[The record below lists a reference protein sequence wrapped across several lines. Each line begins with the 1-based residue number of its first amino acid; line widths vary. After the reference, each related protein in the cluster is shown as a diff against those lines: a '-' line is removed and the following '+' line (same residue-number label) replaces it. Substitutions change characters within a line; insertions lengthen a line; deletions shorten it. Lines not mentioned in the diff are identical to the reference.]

1 LKTLA
6 SSKHQKAMFYQH
18 SLIKNMLKTITV
30 AEWLEKKEAGRILL
44 DVRTP
49 AEFEKGH
56 IPGAKSFPLFSNEE
70 RIKVGTLYKKVSPES
85 ALLKGLDFVGPKMSG
100 FIKWARKLS
109 PKRKVCLHCWRG
121 GKRSGSLS
129 WLLSMAGFDVQV
141 IQGGY
146 KKYRQ
151 TQRQNLVD
159 KPYQFYVL
167 GGRTGCG
174 KTAIL
179 HAIAKQEQMI
189 DLEGLANHKGSAF
202 GGLGELPQ
210 PSVEQ
215 FENNLLLEVAK
226 QDVSKRIWLENE
238 SKSIGRIFLPETFW
252 AKMKEAPLINVERSF
267 DERVQILVDVY
278 AGYNPAGLKK
288 SFNNIA
294 KRLGGQHVKTALEA
308 LDNNDFSTAAAIAL
322 RYYDKAYQY
331 MLENNPSPNIV
342 ILNVEG
348 LNATEAAEKVLNA
361 AG

>member
-1 LKTLA
+1 
-6 SSKHQKAMFYQH
+6 
-18 SLIKNMLKTITV
+18 MLKTITV
-30 AEWLEKKEAGRILL
+30 KEWVTAKDPDRKLL

-56 IPGAKSFPLFSNEE
+56 IPGAFSFPLFSNEE
-70 RIKVGTLYKKVSPES
+70 RVKVGTLYKQVSPES

-100 FIKWARKLS
+100 FIKWAKKIS
-109 PKRKVCLHCWRG
+109 PEKKVCLHCWRG

-141 IQGGY
+141 ITGGY
-146 KKYRQ
+146 KAYR
-151 TQRQNLVD
+151 RFHRKNVME

-179 HAIAKQEQMI
+179 HAIAEQEQMI
-189 DLEGLANHKGSAF
+189 DLEGLAHHKGSAF
-202 GGLGELPQ
+202 GALGESPQ

-215 FENNLLLEVAK
+215 FENDLFHHLIN

-238 SKSIGRIFLPETFW
+238 SKSIGHVFIPEEFW
-252 AKMKEAPLINVERSF
+252 TKMKAAPLINVERSF
-267 DERVQILVDVY
+267 DERVQILIEVY
-278 AGYNPAGLKK
+278 ANHDPEELKQ
-288 SFNNIA
+288 SFVKIT
-294 KRLGGQHVKTALEA
+294 KRLGGQHVKTALKA
-308 LDNNDFSTAAAIAL
+308 LDNHDFSTAAAIAL

-331 MLENNPSPNIV
+331 MLDNNVSPDIV

-348 LNATEAAEKVLNA
+348 LNPKEAAKKVLALVDSNQ
-361 AG
+361 

>member
-1 LKTLA
+1 
-6 SSKHQKAMFYQH
+6 
-18 SLIKNMLKTITV
+18 MLKTVTV
-30 AEWLEKKEAGRILL
+30 SEWLEAKEEDRKLL

-70 RIKVGTLYKKVSPES
+70 RVKVGTLYKKVSPES
-85 ALLKGLDFVGPKMSG
+85 AFLKGLDFVGPKMSG
-100 FIKWARKLS
+100 FIKWAKKIS
-109 PKRKVCLHCWRG
+109 PERKVCLHCWRG

-141 IQGGY
+141 IKGGY
-146 KKYRQ
+146 KAYRQ
-151 TQRQNLVD
+151 DQRKNVVD
-159 KPYQFYVL
+159 QPYQFYVL

-179 HAIAKQEQMI
+179 HAIAQQEQMI

-202 GGLGELPQ
+202 GALGEAPQ

-215 FENNLLLEVAK
+215 FENNLFQTIRNQEVF
-226 QDVSKRIWLENE
+226 KRIWLENE
-238 SKSIGRIFLPETFW
+238 SKSIGRIFLPEEFW
-252 AKMKEAPLINVERSF
+252 VKMQAAPLINVERSF

-278 AGYNPAGLKK
+278 AEYDTDGLRQ
-288 SFNNIA
+288 SFVNIT

-308 LDNNDFSTAAAIAL
+308 LGNQDFSTAAAIAL

-331 MLENNPSPNIV
+331 MLDNNPNPDIL

-348 LNATEAAEKVLNA
+348 LSAAEAADKILAVAKNNRIN
-361 AG
+361 

>member
-1 LKTLA
+1 
-6 SSKHQKAMFYQH
+6 
-18 SLIKNMLKTITV
+18 MLRTV
-30 AEWLEKKEAGRILL
+30 TVKEWLEEKEEDRKLL

-56 IPGAKSFPLFSNEE
+56 IPGAISFPLFSNQE
-70 RIKVGTLYKKVSPES
+70 RVKVGTLYKQVSPES

-100 FIKWARKLS
+100 FIKWAKKISPERKIG
-109 PKRKVCLHCWRG
+109 LHCWRG

-141 IQGGY
+141 ITGGY
-146 KKYRQ
+146 KAYRQ
-151 TQRQNLVD
+151 HIRRDIVD
-159 KPYQFYVL
+159 QPYQFYVL

-189 DLEGLANHKGSAF
+189 DLEGLAHHKGSAF
-202 GGLGELPQ
+202 GALGELPQ

-215 FENNLLLEVAK
+215 FENDLFQNLRK
-226 QDVSKRIWLENE
+226 QELSKRIWLENE
-238 SKSIGRIFLPETFW
+238 SKSIGRVFIPEEFW
-252 AKMKEAPLINVERSF
+252 VKMKAAPLINVERSF

-278 AGYNPAGLKK
+278 AGFDPAALSQ
-288 SFNNIA
+288 SFVIIT

-308 LDNNDFSTAAAIAL
+308 LANDDFSTAAAIAL

-331 MLENNPSPNIV
+331 MLDNNPSPDIV

-348 LNATEAAEKVLNA
+348 LSATEAAVKILEVV
-361 AG
+361 